1 MHLESDMVSAAK
13 PVSILRNGALWA
25 TSRMALAMRD
35 EASYCED
42 IPLTLTRRGYPE
54 KT

>member
-13 PVSILRNGALWA
+13 PVSILRNGGI
-25 TSRMALAMRD
+25 MRD

-42 IPLTLTRRGYPE
+42 MPLTLTRRPYPE